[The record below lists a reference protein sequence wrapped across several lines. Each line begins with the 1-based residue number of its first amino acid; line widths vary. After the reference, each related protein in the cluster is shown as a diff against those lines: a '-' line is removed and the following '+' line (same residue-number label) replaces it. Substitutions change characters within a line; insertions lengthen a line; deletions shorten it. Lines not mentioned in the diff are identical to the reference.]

1 MDNKLKCEY
10 CKNIFSSRSCLK
22 THQQKANYCL
32 KIQKGLDIHINIKV
46 KIHQCDYCS
55 KVVTSKENLYHHIN
69 NCKAKQ
75 LFEIQKLK
83 EYIEKLELDLE
94 KEKENNRL
102 LILQLEKENAV
113 ITREKEIYKD
123 LNKDANDCIQEI
135 AKQPKITQTNNNI
148 VNGLVPFNSDDWKL
162 PELSAGQILK
172 RGKGYAEYFAPN
184 LKDQLVCSDVSRL
197 MFMYKDENGRILR
210 DPKLLTLSPQI
221 FDAIQKA
228 SSEII
233 DNFASDNPP
242 DFQNDDSV
250 KLHSSLR
257 NTQSEIGGII
267 NGQRNNLQEEFAR
280 ELAPRVIKN

>member
-1 MDNKLKCEY
+1 MSEKLKCEY
-10 CKNIFSSRSCLK
+10 CGNIFSSKYSLK
-22 THQQKANYCL
+22 THQQRANYCL
-32 KIQKGLDIHINIKV
+32 KIQKELNINIKV
-46 KIHQCDYCS
+46 KIIHKCDYCS
-55 KVVTSKENLYHHIN
+55 KEVTSKENLYHHIN
-69 NCKAKQ
+69 NCKVR
-75 LFEIQKLK
+75 LRSEIQKLK
-83 EYIEKLELDLE
+83 KYTEKLE
-94 KEKENNRL
+94 KENQDL
-102 LILQLEKENAV
+102 KLQLEKEKFRTDLA
-113 ITREKEIYKD
+113 IEKREKEIYKD
-123 LNKDANDCIQEI
+123 LHKKDNDCIQEI

-148 VNGLVPFNSDDWKL
+148 VNALVPFNSDDWKL

-233 DNFASDNPP
+233 DNFAIDNPP
-242 DFQNDDSV
+242 DFQNDDSL